1 MLTGD
6 HDLEHPAEKPPRR
19 VEAGDDRRQVLA
31 EAQVHIA
38 VAAVAGG
45 EDQGMHHPPPPGF
58 PVLQQAHLP
67 EVDLAF
73 RAWLAV
79 SDPHRGLPGGAPVAR
94 DLQRVPVQR
103 PLGNHHAPAGQQLTD
118 LHHRQALVQE
128 ALDLLMMGRQHR
140 PALPVTAGAVRAD
153 PLSHRADQRIAQ
165 LPLTPRAIQP
175 ARLRHG
181 HVPADGLAV
190 QPRSSPASR
199 STERIPSPCSHSRNT
214 SRISCT

>member
-6 HDLEHPAEKPPRR
+6 HDLEHPAEKRPRR

-118 LHHRQALVQE
+118 LHHRQDLVQE

>member
-1 MLTGD
+1 
-6 HDLEHPAEKPPRR
+6 
-19 VEAGDDRRQVLA
+19 
-31 EAQVHIA
+31 
-38 VAAVAGG
+38 
-45 EDQGMHHPPPPGF
+45 MHHPPPPGF

-140 PALPVTAGAVRAD
+140 PALPVTICAVRPD
-153 PLSHRADQRIAQ
+153 PLSNRADQLIAQ
-165 LPLTPRAIQP
+165 LPLAAGPIQP
-175 ARLRHG
+175 ARLRRG
-181 HVPADGLAV
+181 HIPADGLTV
-190 QPRSSPASR
+190 QPGQPLSRADPLTLQPQPQYLSDLVHLNLPERHRCLPRSADR
-199 STERIPSPCSHSRNT
+199 SGSE
-214 SRISCT
+214 